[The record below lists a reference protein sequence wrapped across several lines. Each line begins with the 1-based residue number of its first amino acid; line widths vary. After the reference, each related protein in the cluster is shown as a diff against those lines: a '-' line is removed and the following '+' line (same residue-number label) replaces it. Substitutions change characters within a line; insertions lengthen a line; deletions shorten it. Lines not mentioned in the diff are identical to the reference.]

1 MDPWT
6 SLELHHLR
14 ALDALLA
21 ERSVTK
27 AARRL
32 AVTQSAVSHTLAHLR
47 RVLGDELLVRGV
59 GGLELTPRAQS
70 LRAPLQQALAGLR
83 DALRV
88 AAWDPATAERT
99 FTFGMA
105 DSFTITLLPTL
116 LGILRAEAPGV
127 RLDVLPMPRAGT
139 VAPDPDLALVVGLP
153 ARPGLHSRRLLVETF
168 VSAVRADHPAAAGP
182 IDLDTFCA
190 LGHALVTPF
199 GEGVSVVDRLLAEA
213 GRERRVQL
221 RIGYFLSAPLVVA
234 ASDLVVTLP
243 RQVATAFARLA
254 PLYLFETPL
263 PLPSFPVDLVWPTR
277 LQSDPGHKWMR
288 EAVGR
293 ALGG

>member
-47 RVLGDELLVRGV
+47 RVLGDALLVRGAA
-59 GGLELTPRAQS
+59 GLELTPRAQS

-83 DALRV
+83 DALR
-88 AAWDPATAERT
+88 ATAWDPATAERT
-99 FTFGMA
+99 FTFGMN

-116 LGILRAEAPGV
+116 LGILGGEAPGV
-127 RLDVLPMPRAGT
+127 RLDVLPAPRAGT
-139 VAPDPDLALVVGLP
+139 VAPDPDLALMVGVP
-153 ARPGLHSRRLLVETF
+153 ARPGLHSRRVMVETF
-168 VSAVRADHPAAAGP
+168 VSAVRADHPAAAAP
-182 IDLDTFCA
+182 IDLDAFCA
-190 LGHALVTPF
+190 LGHALVAPF
-199 GEGVSVVDRLLAEA
+199 GEGVSAVDRLLAEV

-243 RQVATAFARLA
+243 RQVAVAFARLA

-263 PLPSFPVDLVWPTR
+263 PMPSIPVDLVWPTR
-277 LQSDPGHKWMR
+277 LHADPGHKWMR

-293 ALGG
+293 ALAG